1 MVTVITRT
9 IGPSG
14 RDYASFTLAE
24 ADVTNIGTS
33 ADLVANDEAIV
44 FEADA
49 GDYSE
54 NVTFSTGG
62 ALTCDATR
70 NVTWTHATGAG
81 HGGVFG
87 AGANIVGAFTVQE
100 SYTVV
105 DGLSISPVSNDAFI
119 VSNAPVGIIAQNL
132 CIETVTGEAV
142 YMARAGTASEPAIV
156 RNCNIYA
163 PGSRRGFDLQ
173 SNGVGDAHYLI
184 VNNTVNSGSQA
195 FLIGLNSSDTLYVEL
210 YNNLAI
216 GGRAWFQRTGYT
228 LVLSGSNNFGPS
240 TNPFPSSIA
249 GSPDPITPLADTY
262 DPGVAG
268 DYALYESAT
277 GKLIDS
283 PHNDVVGQGV
293 GPSANSDVPT
303 TDILGDPRSG
313 ATANPGAFEDLVVI
327 SPVLTPTGIASGEAF
342 GSPTLTP
349 GAVTV
354 TATGIAS
361 VEAFGT
367 ATVQTGAVTVTA
379 TAIGSGEAFGTPSV
393 SQGAGSAQ
401 SLSATGIASGE
412 AFGSPEVQPGTA
424 TIAPPGIGSGVVFG
438 VPNLLGQVGI
448 LPVQIFSA
456 EAFGTPTL
464 SGGAPQLLPSGI
476 PTAEA
481 FGSPTLSQ
489 GAAQLLPS
497 GIPTAEAFGTPTLSG
512 GTLQPPT
519 VTTNQIV
526 APNGRLEA
534 DTISHTD
541 QYTYVKL
548 EKSGALTGGE
558 TISYHWYFKVDS
570 GLAAGTGETI
580 TFSIK
585 DSGGTV
591 VEEINWTVAYDDA
604 TPTVA
609 LGSTTTAGSGYTT
622 AALEYVAISNDWVRC
637 SITLTDFGSTGQDVA
652 VTHTGE
658 PGATSAGTAYD
669 VTLWG
674 SEVTTLD
681 RTPTANELRP
691 VSGGIVDFDAYPAEH
706 RSLFGSYTDLGDNQ
720 YRVGITL
727 TDDTSSAD
735 YARIE
740 HYQANSAETTHQIYL
755 SSPSVDDID
764 LDLLADVLIN
774 PPKPGGPFFDIP
786 LITHAVHELGNDG
799 RVPTTVATFGYYA
812 GHLGWWDTEGA
823 VVEKEP
829 QPYGGD
835 KITVIVPPVRGN
847 GSTP

>member
-1 MVTVITRT
+1 MVTVITKT
-9 IGPSG
+9 IGSG
-14 RDYASFTLAE
+14 KDYASFTLAE

-512 GTLQPPT
+512 GTL
-519 VTTNQIV
+519 
-526 APNGRLEA
+526 
-534 DTISHTD
+534 
-541 QYTYVKL
+541 
-548 EKSGALTGGE
+548 
-558 TISYHWYFKVDS
+558 
-570 GLAAGTGETI
+570 
-580 TFSIK
+580 
-585 DSGGTV
+585 
-591 VEEINWTVAYDDA
+591 
-604 TPTVA
+604 
-609 LGSTTTAGSGYTT
+609 
-622 AALEYVAISNDWVRC
+622 
-637 SITLTDFGSTGQDVA
+637 
-652 VTHTGE
+652 
-658 PGATSAGTAYD
+658 
-669 VTLWG
+669 
-674 SEVTTLD
+674 
-681 RTPTANELRP
+681 
-691 VSGGIVDFDAYPAEH
+691 
-706 RSLFGSYTDLGDNQ
+706 
-720 YRVGITL
+720 
-727 TDDTSSAD
+727 
-735 YARIE
+735 
-740 HYQANSAETTHQIYL
+740 
-755 SSPSVDDID
+755 
-764 LDLLADVLIN
+764 
-774 PPKPGGPFFDIP
+774 
-786 LITHAVHELGNDG
+786 
-799 RVPTTVATFGYYA
+799 
-812 GHLGWWDTEGA
+812 
-823 VVEKEP
+823 
-829 QPYGGD
+829 
-835 KITVIVPPVRGN
+835 
-847 GSTP
+847 